1 MDNDI
6 MDYGLYKDVPFWV
19 ILLDDTYCMWIYNR
33 TSLPKEG
40 RKFQNYLVAKKRY
53 SEPVLL

>member
-6 MDYGLYKDVPFWV
+6 MDYGLYKGVPFWV

-40 RKFQNYLVAKKRY
+40 RKFQNYLVAKK
-53 SEPVLL
+53 SEEGRI